1 MGLSRGRSLL
11 LSVLAVAVIL
21 AGCDSSGSGD
31 TETATETRTSRSGE
45 AHSGVEPARYARRAE
60 RVCARAVRETHRVG
74 RRLSEVVSSSA
85 TPEAAITNGVV
96 KPGIEILEREG
107 SSLRNLGQPPDPRT
121 WEVLVGLYDP
131 IVELARQR
139 LQATAAG
146 EPERAR
152 NVEQMIGRLEDERS
166 AAARQLGL
174 DSCSVQFSR
183 ALGGTG

>member
-1 MGLSRGRSLL
+1 VV
-11 LSVLAVAVIL
+11 SVLAVATL
-21 AGCDSSGSGD
+21 AGCGGSGD
-31 TETATETRTSRSGE
+31 DGAEATTKTATSASGQ
-45 AHSGVEPARYARRAE
+45 ADSGVDSARYAKRAE
-60 RVCARAVRETHRVG
+60 RVCARAVRETHKLG
-74 RRLSEVVSSSA
+74 RRLSEVVSNSA

-107 SSLRNLGQPPDPRT
+107 SSLRNLGQPPGPRT
-121 WEVLVGLYDP
+121 WEVFVGLYDP

-152 NVEQMIGRLEDERS
+152 SIEQTIARLEGERS
-166 AAARQLGL
+166 AAARRLGL

>member
-1 MGLSRGRSLL
+1 LGLSRGRSL

-21 AGCDSSGSGD
+21 GGCGSSDSGE
-31 TETATETRTSRSGE
+31 TEAATETTSSTSRN
-45 AHSGVEPARYARRAE
+45 AHSGVDPARYSKRAE
-60 RVCARAVRETHRVG
+60 GICARGVRETHTLG
-74 RRLSEVVSSSA
+74 RRLAEVVSNSA

-107 SSLRNLGQPPDPRT
+107 NSLRSLGQPPDSRT
-121 WEVLVGLYDP
+121 WQVFVGLYDP

-152 NVEQMIGRLEDERS
+152 GIEQMIGRLEGERS

-174 DSCSVQFSR
+174 DSCGVQFSR
-183 ALGGTG
+183 ALGGSG